1 VTRSNSTTDRSPMGD
16 DVLKAREIYKSLEE
30 DPSFTLKK
38 AKDKYREVF
47 GISPDHGNLDREYV
61 ALVRNH
67 FGHFR
72 PYTRPDAEIRIP
84 VRLALA
90 FFLRE
95 LHGRKR
101 KTSLTLW
108 LGKIT
113 QMDKAQALKT
123 RYMNEQQLSAEEAE
137 VKAAEELHRTF
148 EWRGERRSLM
158 TVPEMLEWFSHPGRY
173 GWHGRRGGA
182 RPGTRQARR

>member
-1 VTRSNSTTDRSPMGD
+1 VTRSNSTTDRSPMSD

-30 DPSFTLKK
+30 DPSFTLEK
-38 AKDKYREVF
+38 AKDKYQEAF
-47 GISPDHGNLDREYV
+47 GIPHDHGSLDDEYM
-61 ALVRNH
+61 ALVRKH
-67 FGHFR
+67 FGQAR
-72 PYTRPDAEIRIP
+72 PYTQPDAEVHLP

-108 LGKIT
+108 LGKVT
-113 QMDKAQALKT
+113 QMDEAQALKT

-137 VKAAEELHRTF
+137 VRAAEELHRTF
-148 EWRGERRSLM
+148 EWRGQRRSLM
-158 TVPEMLEWFSHPGRY
+158 TVTEMLEWFGHPGRY

-182 RPGTRQARR
+182 RPRARQARR